1 MSGCSRRLK
10 ADQLG
15 STSPSTRN
23 GIDVNGITLPSR
35 RRCQRWSA
43 RPGPR
48 RAGVLLRTAKERIGY
63 LTLRGDVTER
73 LRAHREESAIWH
85 SWVDVLLESA
95 VWLLASA
102 GM

>member
-15 STSPSTRN
+15 STSPSTRK

-48 RAGVLLRTAKERIGY
+48 RAGVLIRSAKRMGQPHGDNGTLPVSIARRT
-63 LTLRGDVTER
+63 
-73 LRAHREESAIWH
+73 
-85 SWVDVLLESA
+85 
-95 VWLLASA
+95 
-102 GM
+102 